1 MRLSFHKFKE
11 HSPHLYIQPGLAVLY
26 VAFILFLLSLVDSKA
41 TLLWAIGVG
50 ALSSSSYIVFVTPQA
65 PVARSRRILGG
76 YFVGITTG
84 LIVHLILSKIYTLM
98 PENSYFHASHLFWM
112 SAAITVGLSMLM
124 MIIFSVEHP
133 PAVGVSLVLV
143 LNLDGYM
150 TLFLIFIGAIILSCI
165 KWLLRKWLINLI

>member
-1 MRLSFHKFKE
+1 MRLSFHKLKE
-11 HSPHLYIQPGLAVLY
+11 HSPHLYIQPALAVVY
-26 VAFILFLLSLVDSKA
+26 VAFILFLLSLVDQKA

-50 ALSSSSYIVFVTPQA
+50 ALSSSSYVVFVTPQA
-65 PVARSRRILGG
+65 PVAKSRRILGG

-84 LIVHLILSKIYTLM
+84 LVVHIILSKLYTLM
-98 PENSYFHASHLFWM
+98 PESSHFHASHLFWV

-143 LNLDGYM
+143 LNLEGYM
-150 TLFLIFIGAIILSCI
+150 TLVLIFVGALLLACI